1 MRLVF
6 DLGSQGWSLD
16 ENIYNRLREKEQR
29 MLQAIDQGVLE
40 AGFTD
45 ESDLRCVFEG
55 LFDAPGDVVG

>member
-1 MRLVF
+1 
-6 DLGSQGWSLD
+6 
-16 ENIYNRLREKEQR
+16 

-55 LFDAPGDVVG
+55 LFDTSADVAG